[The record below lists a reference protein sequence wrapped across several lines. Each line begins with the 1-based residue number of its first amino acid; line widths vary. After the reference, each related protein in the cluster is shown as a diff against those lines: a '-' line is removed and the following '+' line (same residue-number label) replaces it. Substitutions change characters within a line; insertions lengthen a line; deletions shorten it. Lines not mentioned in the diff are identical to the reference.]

1 MKLTNIPFT
10 VTDWS
15 AIEPT
20 EQEPPIGERSIFM
33 TCGFDLSNTPRVT
46 LLIIGAT
53 KDIFCSCWKAFWKRN
68 LWTAVHLL

>member
-33 TCGFDLSNTPRVT
+33 TCGFDLSNTDDTSPHRS
-46 LLIIGAT
+46 AT
-53 KDIFCSCWKAFWKRN
+53 KFGAKLFIVD
-68 LWTAVHLL
+68 

>member
-20 EQEPPIGERSIFM
+20 EHKGLEGAAYWRTQHFHDMRVRLTDDTSPHRS
-33 TCGFDLSNTPRVT
+33 
-46 LLIIGAT
+46 AT
-53 KDIFCSCWKAFWKRN
+53 KFGAKLFIVD
-68 LWTAVHLL
+68 